1 MDFTFDETQQ
11 SVRDLARQIFAG
23 QASVERVKE
32 IEASDD
38 RIDRDLWA
46 ELAKADLLGL
56 CLPEA
61 RGGGGFGM
69 VELALVLEQ
78 QGRTVAP
85 VPLLETVVAAMA
97 IAELGTDEQ
106 QARWLPGVTAEGGSL
121 TGTAVS
127 VPFGHVADA
136 VLVATDRG
144 LFLADPSAA
153 ARDVA
158 ELTNRTKAAHLTF
171 GGTAAEQVGDERAVD
186 WVLDRYRTGL

>member
-1 MDFTFDETQQ
+1 MDFSFDETQE
-11 SVRDLARQIFAG
+11 SVRDLARQIFTG

-32 IEASDD
+32 VEASDD

-85 VPLLETVVAAMA
+85 VPLL
-97 IAELGTDEQ
+97 
-106 QARWLPGVTAEGGSL
+106 
-121 TGTAVS
+121 
-127 VPFGHVADA
+127 
-136 VLVATDRG
+136 
-144 LFLADPSAA
+144 
-153 ARDVA
+153 
-158 ELTNRTKAAHLTF
+158 
-171 GGTAAEQVGDERAVD
+171 
-186 WVLDRYRTGL
+186 